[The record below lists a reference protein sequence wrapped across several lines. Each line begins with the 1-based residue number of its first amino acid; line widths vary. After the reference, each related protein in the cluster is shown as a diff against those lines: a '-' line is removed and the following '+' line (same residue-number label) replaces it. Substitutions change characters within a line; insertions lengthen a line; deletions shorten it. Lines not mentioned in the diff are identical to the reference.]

1 MEEIAIVTA
10 SLEGSV
16 FCYTFSISQCLL
28 TPVFNSHDHI
38 GRVKALS
45 VSPSGVI
52 ATAGEDESIKLY
64 NFNTK
69 KSLASIVGPKGVCS
83 RLVATKKFLIA
94 AHETGKVS
102 ISGVKDMAIYHQL
115 SIFKHPVID
124 CDLHSSG
131 KLLLCLSKTGR
142 FALWSLADC
151 SMVFHRK
158 SAAGHEIIR
167 FLNDL
172 EFVLAN
178 RKSIHVFDIKTMEI
192 ACEFS
197 VDDDNG
203 ITDIFVHSYKGKN
216 FLLVGDER
224 GFVRIIPQT
233 QLAKGNENPLSIT
246 FSAYDQR
253 VKRIRAVN
261 NYIIGICTDGRITI
275 WDAEKFFE
283 MEELKGDLLFENY
296 LCINEFK
303 MDSRLVLLEA
313 FEPRVVH
320 QVAKEDNTEEAS
332 HPQKDKTSSKPSNG
346 SQVKLGK
353 EKAKPINP
361 DTRPAKHEGKPAKN
375 QNGPFKKQGQ
385 KNVPQAKQAEAQQKK
400 KIKKD

>member
-16 FCYTFSISQCLL
+16 FCYTFSVSKCLL
-28 TPVFNSHDHI
+28 NPIFNSHDHI

-45 VSPSGVI
+45 VSPSGI
-52 ATAGEDESIKLY
+52 ITTAGEDESIKLY
-64 NFNTK
+64 NFNTR

-115 SIFKHPVID
+115 SVFKHPVID

-158 SAAGHEIIR
+158 SAAGHEMIR

-172 EFVLAN
+172 EFILVN
-178 RKSIHVFDIKTMEI
+178 RKSVHLFDIKTMEI

-197 VDDDNG
+197 LEEDNG

-216 FLLVGDER
+216 FLLVGDEK
-224 GFVRIIPQT
+224 GFVRIVPQT
-233 QLAKGNENPLSIT
+233 QLVKGNENPLSIT

-261 NYIIGICTDGRITI
+261 NFIVAICTDGRITI

-283 MEELKGDLLFENY
+283 MEELNKDLLFENY

-313 FEPRVVH
+313 FEPRAANQAV
-320 QVAKEDNTEEAS
+320 KEANDEEATLN
-332 HPQKDKTSSKPSNG
+332 QTKNSNKLPNE
-346 SQVKLGK
+346 SQVKEAK
-353 EKAKPINP
+353 RKAKVVKQDAKPI
-361 DTRPAKHEGKPAKN
+361 KHESKHGKN
-375 QNGPFKKQGQ
+375 QNGPTKKHDE
-385 KNVPQAKQAEAQQKK
+385 KKVPHVKQADAHQKK
-400 KIKKD
+400 KIKKH